1 MDDYT
6 KGIAVTAVSTDAD
19 YVKITN
25 GVFDIDKVTVGIS
38 DFHLTTCTVDTT
50 NNVISGYDADGVR
63 YVFDKSA
70 NVTLSLV

>member
-1 MDDYT
+1 MTDYT

-25 GVFDIDKVTVGIS
+25 GVFDIDKVAVGIS
-38 DFHLTTCTVDTT
+38 SFHLTTCTIDTT

-63 YVFDKSA
+63 YVFDKAA

>member
-6 KGIAVTAVSTDAD
+6 KGIAITAVSTAAD

-25 GVFDIDKVTVGIS
+25 GVFDIDEVAVGIS
-38 DFHLTTCTVDTT
+38 TFHLTSCTIDTT
-50 NNVISGYDADGVR
+50 NNIVSGYDAEGVR
-63 YVFDKSA
+63 YVFDKAA